1 MQDTYTAA
9 LEAHA
14 LAVGRAQHAGARARE
29 SGNRHDWR
37 AYTIA
42 LEDLAHALTV
52 LDRARPRKETTE

>member
-14 LAVGRAQHAGARARE
+14 AAVGRAQHAGARARE
-29 SGNRHDWR
+29 SGARADWR

-42 LEDLAHALTV
+42 LEELAHALTV
-52 LDRARPRKETTE
+52 LDRARPKKEIIE

>member
-1 MQDTYTAA
+1 MIDTYTAA

-14 LAVGRAQHAGARARE
+14 AAVARAAHAAARARE
-29 SGNRHDWR
+29 SGSRQDWR